1 MRNLSKLLLFAS
13 IAVLL
18 RLFPRTFVSQNGNDI
33 FKVSR
38 YIAAALVM
46 CMGGCDVCFVVC
58 VFHVLRVCCV
68 YGVSVVCVVC
78 VLPVCG
84 VVCVLP
90 VYVLCAYVVCVVCV
104 CGVYC
109 V

>member
-18 RLFPRTFVSQNGNDI
+18 RLFPRTFVSRNGNDI

-46 CMGGCDVCFVVC
+46 CMGGVMC
-58 VFHVLRVCCV
+58 VLLCAYSMCCV
-68 YGVSVVCVVC
+68 YVVCMM
-78 VLPVCG
+78 
-84 VVCVLP
+84 
-90 VYVLCAYVVCVVCV
+90 
-104 CGVYC
+104 
-109 V
+109 